1 MTIVKVVGLFAKS
14 PDVFLLCHEQ
24 EQTWFFIGSASA
36 FVRRFFAHHTVFQ
49 LTSLQCFVFLCLCR
63 KQLTFSKKKKN
74 DDSPINEGGKA
85 YFRRWDFTDLY
96 SALAFYTYCIL
107 NHISYQTS
115 SSIFNLGL
123 AHAVHC
129 PSSEKPVKQGST
141 VFGTSQNQ
149 MKSNSRRKGLL
160 QQSVQI
166 SC

>member
-1 MTIVKVVGLFAKS
+1 MNANFTFKNSFSLNTFFFSVLFNRLMTSEMTIVKVVGLFAKS

-63 KQLTFSKKKKN
+63 KQLTFSKKKN

-107 NHISYQTS
+107 NHIS
-115 SSIFNLGL
+115 
-123 AHAVHC
+123 
-129 PSSEKPVKQGST
+129 
-141 VFGTSQNQ
+141 
-149 MKSNSRRKGLL
+149 
-160 QQSVQI
+160 
-166 SC
+166 

>member
-1 MTIVKVVGLFAKS
+1 MTIVKVVGLFAKN

-24 EQTWFFIGSASA
+24 EQTWFFI
-36 FVRRFFAHHTVFQ
+36 RLRIRFCSEIFRTPHCFPTDELTVF
-49 LTSLQCFVFLCLCR
+49 CFSLCL
-63 KQLTFSKKKKN
+63 QETVNFFKKKN
-74 DDSPINEGGKA
+74 DESPINEGGKA
-85 YFRRWDFTDLY
+85 DFRRWDFTDLY

-107 NHISYQTS
+107 NHISQQTS

-149 MKSNSRRKGLL
+149 IKRNYVNCNSRRKGLL
-160 QQSVQI
+160 QQSI
-166 SC
+166 